1 MLEAVCNLAHFAL
14 SREGELLDLFS
25 YLCSFLVLR
34 ISIDTVNLIACFFKD
49 LISSVG
55 DATAAGS
62 SSISK
67 LVQNGYRSCK
77 KFIIVN
83 FDYF

>member
-1 MLEAVCNLAHFAL
+1 
-14 SREGELLDLFS
+14 
-25 YLCSFLVLR
+25 
-34 ISIDTVNLIACFFKD
+34 VNLIACFFKD
-49 LISSVG
+49 LTEGVG
-55 DATAAGS
+55 QATVAGG

-67 LVQNGYRSCK
+67 LGQNGYRSCK